1 MARPRR
7 LAPHP
12 STDIQLLSRELK
24 GSGHLRHS
32 PPHPWSCSGRPSS
45 KGWSSRVCVV
55 AIGFWL
61 QQPQPCVWGN
71 YFLSLRFPTLKGRLL
86 LPLLWRWWVSREVV
100 SNSCDL
106 VDYSSPGSSVHG
118 ILQARTLEWVAIC
131 FSRGSFLTQGS
142 NQGPLHY
149 RQILYQLSHQGS
161 PTIVVRIKGDSIGK
175 MAQKRIRAQLL
186 VSPLTQNGLQ
196 SIL

>member
-1 MARPRR
+1 MTHQQEARDIHKSDEGNVERVTESDKTSPFTDELMSKHPRKRETSPSPTHTGQPFGAGFYRGTKVSSSEKLKGELHTPRKTGGTGDSPGSGQRTQQWLRPRR

-24 GSGHLRHS
+24 GSSHLRHS
-32 PPHPWSCSGRPSS
+32 PPPLSCSGRPSS

-86 LPLLWRWWVSREVV
+86 LPPTMEVV
-100 SNSCDL
+100 
-106 VDYSSPGSSVHG
+106 G
-118 ILQARTLEWVAIC
+118 
-131 FSRGSFLTQGS
+131 
-142 NQGPLHY
+142 
-149 RQILYQLSHQGS
+149 
-161 PTIVVRIKGDSIGK
+161 
-175 MAQKRIRAQLL
+175 
-186 VSPLTQNGLQ
+186 
-196 SIL
+196 